1 MRSYPADAAYAGDYV
16 SPHPIVAEVSEIVS
30 ASNALT
36 SDNLAVGSLGPEAA
50 AADAWGT
57 VLRNGFYGPED
68 HDHDRTP
75 SEGDVYPIKT
85 DAGEPWVERITTGD
99 AVLEVVLTAEYEGR
113 TTANV
118 AGEVLLLWIGAR
130 VDGVLV
136 AQSPGGDLIET
147 ADSRAALAM
156 VPVGAGEHV
165 VDMVYGLHPG
175 VLPPANLRV
184 RFHARAITLREIA
197 R

>member
-1 MRSYPADAAYAGDYV
+1 MRSYPTDVAYDGDYV
-16 SPHPIVAEVSEIVS
+16 APHPITAEVGEVV
-30 ASNALT
+30 AAANALT
-36 SDNLAVGSLGPEAA
+36 SDNIPVGTLGPEAA

-57 VLRNGFYGPED
+57 LLRNGFYGPED

-75 SEGDVYPIKT
+75 TEGDVYPIRT
-85 DAGEPWVERITTGD
+85 DAAEPWVERITTGD
-99 AVLEVVLTAEYEGR
+99 GVLSVVLTAEYEGR
-113 TTANV
+113 TTSGGTGIV
-118 AGEVLLLWIGAR
+118 ILLWVGVR